1 MAKRYS
7 RYTWKIAFIRRKL
20 DDEYG
25 GGGGGGGGEGKEE
38 GGDNDGPVTS
48 LAAFAARTLSLQVL
62 RYVYTAMYNRITLGN
77 LSTCY
82 YRSWWNRIVPE
93 AAVQSS
99 LEMAQPSPRLK

>member
-20 DDEYG
+20 DDEYDG
-25 GGGGGGGGEGKEE
+25 VRGGGEKEE
-38 GGDNDGPVTS
+38 GGDNDGLVTS

>member
-20 DDEYG
+20 DDEYDGVG
-25 GGGGGGGGEGKEE
+25 GGGGKEE
-38 GGDNDGPVTS
+38 GGDNDGLVTS

>member
-25 GGGGGGGGEGKEE
+25 GGGERE
-38 GGDNDGPVTS
+38 GDNDGPVTS
-48 LAAFAARTLSLQVL
+48 LAAFAARTLSLQLL

-82 YRSWWNRIVPE
+82 YRSWRAE
-93 AAVQSS
+93 S
-99 LEMAQPSPRLK
+99 